1 MADIDIHKLNNVKS
15 EMEFFEEIYF
25 EEAQVVNPS
34 DFISR
39 VGGFKTSV
47 MAVFT
52 ILASF
57 SWGMFERNIAS
68 EYG

>member
-1 MADIDIHKLNNVKS
+1 
-15 EMEFFEEIYF
+15 MEFFEEIYF

-57 SWGMFERNIAS
+57 SWGMFERDIAS